1 MKTIAYS
8 GLVSLVVFSGAVAHA
23 DDAAPVSSATAAN
36 IASVAAPATV
46 VAAETVTPEVFDPDA
61 PRLNT
66 EITRTRYPNVP
77 LLSTGTTLL
86 AASYLPAV
94 IGAAVSDRAGDDHMY
109 IPVAGPWMTL
119 ARGEE
124 ERRGYKALLVA
135 DGVLQGIGGLAML
148 GSLLIPEDRTRTWR
162 LFGQSA
168 SVKIAPQMAWHSVG
182 LGAHAR
188 F

>member
-1 MKTIAYS
+1 MKTITYS
-8 GLVSLVVFSGAVAHA
+8 AFLSLAVFCGSVAHA
-23 DDAAPVSSATAAN
+23 DDAALVSSATSAN
-36 IASVAAPATV
+36 IATVAAPTTV
-46 VAAETVTPEVFDPDA
+46 VAAEAATAEVFDPDA

-66 EITRTRYPNVP
+66 EITRSRYPNVP
-77 LLSTGTTLL
+77 LLATGSTLL

-94 IGAAVSDRAGDDHMY
+94 VGAAISDREGDDHMY

-148 GSLLIPEDRTRTWR
+148 GSFLIPEERTRTWR

-168 SVKIAPQMAWHSVG
+168 SVKITPQMAWHSVG